1 MNRILI
7 LCVAVTGLIAFT
19 QATVQAVERPDTSIM
34 AASQWPNHSMLSDE
48 HGICRVDT
56 PAHTTQNS
64 TSRLSD
70 MLLQH
75 RAVSRLSF
83 NPDIAIAYQEAERV
97 EQPVRTVHCS

>member
-7 LCVAVTGLIAFT
+7 LCVAVTGLMAFT
-19 QATVQAVERPDTSIM
+19 QVNAQVAERPDTSVM
-34 AASQWPNHSMLSDE
+34 AASQWLGHSMLSDE
-48 HGICRVDT
+48 DGICRMDT
-56 PAHTTQNS
+56 PAHTARNS

-83 NPDIAIAYQEAERV
+83 NPDIATAYQKAYRA
-97 EQPVRTVHCS
+97 EQPDRTVLCS